1 MKTKIIISIIIT
13 FFIGFSLPTNAQ
25 SNSKYDQVSVQVDG
39 LGCPFCAYGLEKKM
53 KELKGI
59 KNIEIKMETGM
70 LSFNFPTEKKLTVA
84 QIEKQVD
91 VAGYTPIQVTIKRTD
106 GTVAKS
112 EVVTSQTIAKEKEV
126 ESQFFVAGN
135 CEMCKARIE
144 KAAKS
149 VTTGVANAV
158 WDVDTKQINVKF
170 DKSQIAEKDIVKA
183 IAKAGH
189 DTKSVKADTKTYD
202 NLPACCL
209 YKREN

>member
-1 MKTKIIISIIIT
+1 
-13 FFIGFSLPTNAQ
+13 
-25 SNSKYDQVSVQVDG
+25 
-39 LGCPFCAYGLEKKM
+39 
-53 KELKGI
+53 
-59 KNIEIKMETGM
+59 
-70 LSFNFPTEKKLTVA
+70 
-84 QIEKQVD
+84 
-91 VAGYTPIQVTIKRTD
+91 
-106 GTVAKS
+106 
-112 EVVTSQTIAKEKEV
+112 
-126 ESQFFVAGN
+126 
-135 CEMCKARIE
+135 MCKARIE

-149 VTTGVANAV
+149 VTGVADAV